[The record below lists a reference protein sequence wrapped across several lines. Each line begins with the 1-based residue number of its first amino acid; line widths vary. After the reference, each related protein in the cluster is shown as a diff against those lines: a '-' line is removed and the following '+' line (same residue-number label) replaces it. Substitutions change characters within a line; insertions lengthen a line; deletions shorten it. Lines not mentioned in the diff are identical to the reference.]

1 LKQYYRQNLHN
12 YPTAEE
18 RHQQRMIEQGR
29 HHSDDEDAEDEPERN
44 GRGRQIVSR
53 ADGGTGMIGVTE
65 QKKREVKALE
75 KRMQKQQRRA
85 EANYQWGNNRQG
97 NFQKHFRD
105 HLLQ

>member
-1 LKQYYRQNLHN
+1 
-12 YPTAEE
+12 
-18 RHQQRMIEQGR
+18 
-29 HHSDDEDAEDEPERN
+29 
-44 GRGRQIVSR
+44 
-53 ADGGTGMIGVTE
+53 VTE